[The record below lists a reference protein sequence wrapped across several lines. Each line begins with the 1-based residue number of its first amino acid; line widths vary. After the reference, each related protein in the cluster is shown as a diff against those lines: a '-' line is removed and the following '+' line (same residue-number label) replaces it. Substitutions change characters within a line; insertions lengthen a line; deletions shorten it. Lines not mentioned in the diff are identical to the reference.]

1 VEIDNVSIAAHS
13 AARVS
18 ALVFRDKSAAAP
30 RHRPCCESGRPRRA
44 VMMTNATSDHSSAT
58 TRALRTVVVVSKDA
72 DQRVLDTVADV
83 DDFDVVVVEPMA
95 GAYSKIKSIAP
106 TLIVLCVSMDD
117 PDGFQMLSMLHLD
130 RDTSRIPVVTSVLV
144 N

>member
-1 VEIDNVSIAAHS
+1 
-13 AARVS
+13 
-18 ALVFRDKSAAAP
+18 
-30 RHRPCCESGRPRRA
+30 
-44 VMMTNATSDHSSAT
+44 MTNVASHPSFVT
-58 TRALRTVVVVSKDA
+58 TRAPRTVVVVSKDA

-95 GAYSKIKSIAP
+95 GAYAKIKSIVP
-106 TLIVLCVSMDD
+106 TLVVVCLSMDD

-130 RDTSRIPVVTSVLV
+130 SDTSRIPVVTSVLV